1 MTTDIDLTSQST
13 DTVDIVGLNDIN
25 ATLNLQLPQPLQTE
39 SSDSLTVAPLKADLT
54 LEPLKADLTLEPVKA
69 ELDTNSHLKIDPL
82 RTDSNLSVDLKPAV
96 VDLCLTVNVGKL
108 PNVCIRQ
115 PYHYHLGFTLWG
127 TEILGVHVLRRAGDS
142 G

>member
-54 LEPLKADLTLEPVKA
+54 SPSSPSRPSSTPTATSRSIRSGQTATCQSISSPRSSIYA
-69 ELDTNSHLKIDPL
+69 
-82 RTDSNLSVDLKPAV
+82 
-96 VDLCLTVNVGKL
+96 L
-108 PNVCIRQ
+108 PSTSASCRMS
-115 PYHYHLGFTLWG
+115 
-127 TEILGVHVLRRAGDS
+127 A
-142 G
+142 